1 MKRINKNICYTIE
14 EKTDLMEYTHIF
26 EKYRFSTDKAEKFG
40 FKEKSGQYV
49 YKTEEYGG
57 VYLVFTVDP
66 AKKTFSAHAV
76 DSEFDEIY
84 RMFEVGGSSS
94 FANGLRDKANE
105 IADRIISECF
115 EDKQTR
121 GRVFSYVY
129 EKYGTTP
136 DYPFEDDDDTAVLRC
151 ENGKWYALVMSLTYR
166 QLGIDSDEAV
176 DVMNIKLPPEKI
188 QALPDGKYYFKCYHM
203 NKKYWISVALLD
215 NIDFEKLSRLI
226 DESHDIVEKKATKCP
241 KKDKKV
247 QNKN

>member
-1 MKRINKNICYTIE
+1 MKRINKNICYTTE

-66 AKKTFSAHAV
+66 AKKTFSVHAV
-76 DSEFDEIY
+76 DGEFDEIY

-94 FANGLRDKANE
+94 FANGLREKANE

-188 QALPDGKYYFKCYHM
+188 QTLPDGKYYFKCYHM